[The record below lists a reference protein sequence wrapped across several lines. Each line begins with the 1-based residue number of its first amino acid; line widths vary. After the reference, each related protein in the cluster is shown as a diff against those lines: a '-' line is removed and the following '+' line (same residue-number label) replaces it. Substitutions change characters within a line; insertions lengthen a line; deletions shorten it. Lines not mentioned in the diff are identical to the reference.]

1 MTFGLEV
8 EQDALISP
16 DMPLNDEEIVNV
28 SPVEMNQSKF
38 KPGKISLGFMEV
50 RV

>member
-1 MTFGLEV
+1 MEV
-8 EQDALISP
+8 EQGALISP

-28 SPVEMNQSKF
+28 SPVEMNKSKF